1 MIQNFWKLYEN
12 NNYKPIAF
20 ENQGNVQEKIDRGLV
35 HEVKQLD
42 ELIQIEQEFDN
53 YEDQRKTSQEE
64 DNKTNLSNYEELI
77 NRINDIDLYITKT
90 GQIKKRITD
99 TINEIKKS

>member
-1 MIQNFWKLYEN
+1 MDRYTRSASCEGWFW
-12 NNYKPIAF
+12 
-20 ENQGNVQEKIDRGLV
+20 GLV